1 TDERGKQEQAAGGQ
15 VERHET
21 SAVPRSFRL
30 LEELEK
36 GEKGI
41 GDGTCSYGLQD
52 GEEMSMEKWNG
63 TIIGP
68 GHSVHENRIY
78 SLSIVC
84 GASYPDQPPQ
94 ITFLT
99 RINLPCVDQSNG
111 KVRSLVAPM
120 SRQWPG
126 DPLSPRAET
135 ASADASSSWCIA
147 PGRQVDPSKLDVL
160 ARWKHNYTLETVLV
174 ELRRDMASP
183 TNRKLPQPP
192 EGTTF

>member
-1 TDERGKQEQAAGGQ
+1 MAK
-15 VERHET
+15 
-21 SAVPRSFRL
+21 VPRSFRL

-99 RINLPCVDQSNG
+99 RINLPCVDQNNG
-111 KVRSLVAPM
+111 K
-120 SRQWPG
+120 
-126 DPLSPRAET
+126 
-135 ASADASSSWCIA
+135 
-147 PGRQVDPSKLDVL
+147 VDPSKLDVL

-192 EGTTF
+192 EGTNF